1 MIILRSVANFVD
13 QLNERI
19 GEIIRWFTLIMV
31 LLGSFNALARYAT
44 RYTDLSLSSN
54 AYLDLQWY
62 LFSLIFLLGAGYGL
76 NNDYHVRVDVLYA
89 KLGCKGKAW
98 LDLLG
103 TLFFLLPFSLVMLW
117 VSWTPVWNSWAILE
131 GSPDPGGLP
140 RYPIKTAIL
149 VAFILLFL
157 QGISHVV
164 KQIDI
169 IWGSKDGMHP
179 RDTDGSGFNPIYPEQ
194 LEASRL
200 DESDPLARDLS

>member
-140 RYPIKTAIL
+140 RYPIKTVIL

-157 QGISHVV
+157 QGVSHVV

-179 RDTDGSGFNPIYPEQ
+179 RDTDGSGFNPTYPEQ

-200 DESDPLARDLS
+200 DDSDPLARDLS